1 MSCSVNRWGSGTTCE
16 TPRSTEL
23 AKELQNRIT
32 AMNNERAK
40 QDTIWNLSGSTTS
53 SFESLTL
60 STTNGAITNGA
71 ITNGASTTN
80 GAMTNGAPISN
91 LASFKTCNS

>member
-16 TPRSTEL
+16 KPRSTEL

-71 ITNGASTTN
+71 SATNGVS
-80 GAMTNGAPISN
+80 ISN
-91 LASFKTCNS
+91 RASFKTCNS